1 MERRT
6 VAVLFGGVSTEHEVS
21 LQSAAAIIESI
32 PTAKYNVIK
41 IGITK
46 NGSWY
51 KFDGI
56 SKQIKNK
63 SWEKSPFL
71 KRVVISP
78 DHQKPGLIVLDESE
92 LTYLNIDCYFPVLHG
107 KNGEDGTI
115 QGLFDISDVPYVGC
129 GTLSSALCMDKVFAQ
144 QIVRSEGLRTT
155 EFISFHKHQYRYQ
168 EVKTWAKE
176 QVGYPI
182 FVKPANSGS
191 SYGITKVSNELELH
205 AAIEEAFTFDEKV
218 LCEGAIKGMEV
229 GCAVYGNESPEAGL
243 IGEIEPSKEF
253 LDFNDKYLL
262 GEIKQYVPAR
272 QEQYLLSKVQELGI
286 QIYQLLG
293 CKGLAR
299 IDFFIQNDGEII
311 FNEINTMPGF
321 TMSSRYPTMIEASG
335 ISYPEL
341 LNELIELAISRGKAS

>member
-6 VAVLFGGVSTEHEVS
+6 IAILFGGVSTEHEVS
-21 LQSAAAIIESI
+21 LQSAAAVIESI
-32 PTAKYNVIK
+32 PAAKYHVIK

-46 NGSWY
+46 NGRWY

-56 SKQIKNK
+56 SQQIKDK

-71 KRVVISP
+71 RRVVISP
-78 DHQKPGLIVLDESE
+78 DHQKPGLIVLDEAE
-92 LTYLNIDCYFPVLHG
+92 HTYLHIDCYFPVLHG

-115 QGLFDISDVPYVGC
+115 QGLFDISNVPYVGC

-144 QIVRSEGLRTT
+144 QIVKSVGLRTT
-155 EFISFHKHQYRYQ
+155 EFIFFHQHQYCSLDV
-168 EVKTWAKE
+168 EAWAKE
-176 QVGYPI
+176 KVGYPI

-191 SYGITKVSNELELH
+191 SYGITKASNDLELR
-205 AAIEEAFTFDEKV
+205 AAIERAFIFDEKV

-229 GCAVYGNESPEAGL
+229 GCAVYGNESPETGL

-253 LDFNDKYLL
+253 LDFDDKYLL

-272 QEQYLLSKVQELGI
+272 QEQHVLNKVQELGI

-299 IDFFIQNDGEII
+299 VDFFVQGDGAII

-321 TMSSRYPTMIEASG
+321 TTSSRYPKMIEASG
-335 ISYPEL
+335 ISYSEL
-341 LNELIELAISRGKAS
+341 LDELIELAIRRGEAS